1 MTDPRGEVMEAAE
14 VSMDPER
21 QQQLRTV
28 GMVSYILHAVV
39 AIGAVLPGVQASVFL
54 LLVAVLIDLV
64 KRGDAAGTWQASH
77 FSWRLRSVVWGR
89 RAVSADQPLVAF
101 AAGAGLDRLG
111 LDFDLVPLPRV
122 ARLGRDECRP
132 CDAALND

>member
-1 MTDPRGEVMEAAE
+1 MTDTRGEVIEAAE

-77 FSWRLRSVVWGR
+77 FSWRLRSVVWAGVLYLLTSPLWLLLLAPGWIAWGLISIWFLYRVLRGWGAMNAGR
-89 RAVSADQPLVAF
+89 AMPL
-101 AAGAGLDRLG
+101 
-111 LDFDLVPLPRV
+111 
-122 ARLGRDECRP
+122 
-132 CDAALND
+132 